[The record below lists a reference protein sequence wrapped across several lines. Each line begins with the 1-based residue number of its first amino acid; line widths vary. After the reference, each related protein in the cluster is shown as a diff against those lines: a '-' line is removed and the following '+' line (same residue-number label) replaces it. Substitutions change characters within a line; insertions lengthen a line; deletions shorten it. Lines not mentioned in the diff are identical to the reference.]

1 VNGFFEFL
9 KSLGPARLGA
19 MVAVTAILIG
29 FLSFITFR
37 FSTEPMAP
45 LYTDLTFED
54 SAAVIS
60 ELESRNIPYETRS
73 DGSSILIAKD
83 SVLRVRMQLA
93 EQGLPTGGSI
103 GYEIF
108 DKTDTL
114 GATNFVQ
121 NINHLRALEGELT
134 RTIRAIDR
142 VVAAR
147 VHLVIPT
154 RELFRR
160 ERKQPSASI
169 VLKSRGALDVAQIK
183 AIQHLVATAVE
194 GLSPQRVSIVDE
206 TGRLL
211 ASGVES
217 DDKSLMGNTVQERN
231 LAFENRLKHQIED
244 IITNVVGP
252 GRARVEVSAELDYN
266 RITQTS
272 EEFDP
277 EGQVV
282 RSTQTREE
290 SSTSSEAE
298 DGVTA
303 GNQLPNADQAGEQET
318 PTNQEASN
326 TTEEIV
332 NYEVSKTTKTQ
343 ILEAGRIKRLSVAVL
358 VDGIY
363 APDANGDL
371 AYQPRPQ
378 EDLDRIA
385 ALVRSA
391 AGFDQARGDIVEV
404 INLRFAERPDLLAD
418 TATEPG
424 LFDFTKNDV
433 MYLIELGVTLLLGLL
448 VMLFAVRPLLKRV
461 FAEEEPVTLSEDG
474 TPVLMNE
481 DGTPVLE
488 GPDGEPLADGA
499 IVKSEIPLDEEG
511 NPRFDWIEKAKA
523 EGEVQLQ
530 TIQHV
535 SGLIDDYPNEA
546 AAILR
551 NWLQE
556 AA

>member
-1 VNGFFEFL
+1 MNGFFGFL

-29 FLSFITFR
+29 FLAFVTVR
-37 FSTEPMAP
+37 FSNEAMAP

-54 SAAVIS
+54 SSAIVS
-60 ELESRNIPYETRS
+60 QLESRNIPYEIRS
-73 DGSSILIAKD
+73 DGAAILVPKD
-83 SVLRVRMQLA
+83 DVLKLRFQMA

-142 VVAAR
+142 VMAAR
-147 VHLVIPT
+147 VHLVIPE
-154 RELFRR
+154 RELFKR
-160 ERKQPSASI
+160 ERKEPSASI
-169 VLKSRGALDVAQIK
+169 VLKSRGALDSAQIK

-217 DDKSLMGNTVQERN
+217 EGTGSMANSAQERN
-231 LAFENRLKHQIED
+231 LAFESRVKHQIEN
-244 IITNVVGP
+244 IITSVVGP
-252 GRARVEVSAELDYN
+252 GRARVEVSAELDFN
-266 RITQTS
+266 RITETS

-277 EGQVV
+277 DGQVV

-290 SSTSSEAE
+290 SSSSSEAE
-298 DGVTA
+298 NGVTA
-303 GNQLPNADQAGEQET
+303 GNQLPNADVDAEGED

-326 TTEEIV
+326 STEEIV
-332 NYEVSKTTKTQ
+332 NYEVSKTVKTQ
-343 ILEAGRIKRLSVAVL
+343 VLEAGRIKRLSVAVL
-358 VDGIY
+358 IDGIY
-363 APDANGDL
+363 APDAEGNL

-391 AGFDQARGDIVEV
+391 SGFDQARGDIVEV
-404 INLRFAERPDLLAD
+404 INLRFAERPDLLGE
-418 TATEPG
+418 TAAEPG
-424 LFDFTKNDV
+424 LFDFTKNDI

-448 VMLFAVRPLLKRV
+448 VLLFAVRPLLKRV
-461 FAEEEPVTLSEDG
+461 FAEEEIPVLTESGLVGLNPDG
-474 TPVLMNE
+474 TPA
-481 DGTPVLE
+481 LE
-488 GPDGEPLADGA
+488 GPAGEGGSEAANALAA
-499 IVKSEIPLDEEG
+499 VPLDEDG

-535 SGLIDDYPNEA
+535 SGLIEDYPNEA

-551 NWLQE
+551 NWLSE